1 MWKAFSIP
9 YIAIRGWKAFQ
20 ACYLK
25 ILSFQIGYSDLFR
38 SKWAYLITS
47 ESPRP
52 KLHNTRLL
60 IKGKV
65 GDIYCTRTLK
75 IKNKTHIEL
84 FFFMRRSVNTLYQKH
99 TRIESLQLSGLFMN
113 IIWPFIELRWST
125 FGLVYFSWLLNHVI
139 YLKLK
144 KYCCFTQDHFE
155 WKELSFCEFA
165 QLVKKEFF
173 FSDWDKSRDSTVNWG
188 RLEHM

>member
-1 MWKAFSIP
+1 MVLQTRIFLGDTWFCKLGFFFFLVGDQKRKCFNL
-9 YIAIRGWKAFQ
+9 IR
-20 ACYLK
+20 L
-25 ILSFQIGYSDLFR
+25 
-38 SKWAYLITS
+38 KWAYLITS

-125 FGLVYFSWLLNHVI
+125 FGLVNFSWLLNLVI

-144 KYCCFTQDHFE
+144 KMYCC
-155 WKELSFCEFA
+155 
-165 QLVKKEFF
+165 
-173 FSDWDKSRDSTVNWG
+173 
-188 RLEHM
+188 